1 MTATTVVPLGPSTLI
16 RKWRLDVNTGTQG
29 APTWAHVAGL
39 TDFKFA
45 LDPTMKDDTD
55 LDSSGWKS
63 ESSTA
68 MGWAVEAEAERKV
81 QEAAQT
87 QYNPGQEFLR
97 TKSLLIGLGNHV
109 EIRFYEMTSGGPK
122 VEAYQGYASV
132 QWKPKGGSNE
142 DHDTVSI
149 TLSGQGLLSQ
159 ITHPDGAAVVP
170 VLFSVSPAVGVQAGG
185 TLHHLY
191 GSGFYAAGVND
202 VQSMLL
208 GVTSVPTFTTLSDS
222 ELVFLAPA
230 KAQGPFVVYVTNT
243 VGKSITATVTLT
255 IT

>member
-122 VEAYQGYASV
+122 VEAYRGYAAVSWSEDGGGMDALASV
-132 QWKPKGGSNE
+132 S
-142 DHDTVSI
+142 V
-149 TLSGQGLLSQ
+149 TLTGQGQ
-159 ITHPDGAAVVP
+159 RTAITHPDGAAVVP
-170 VLFSVSPAVGVQAGG
+170 VLYSVTPAVGVQAGG
-185 TLHHLY
+185 TMHRLY
-191 GSGFYAAGVND
+191 GAGFFAAGVAN
-202 VQSMLL
+202 VLSMKL
-208 GVTSVPTFTTLSDS
+208 GVTDVPKFIALSDS

-230 KAQGPFVVYVTNT
+230 KTAAAFVIYVTNT
-243 VGKSITATVTLT
+243 VGESATATVTLT